1 MTNFF
6 FWGVWTIVASF
17 GFRYSFN
24 ELLNKDITPYTSFIT
39 ILVYQW
45 IRMIKPPDSKTETVV
60 KETKNNKVPIKLPN
74 SNNRRNR

>member
-6 FWGVWTIVASF
+6 FWGVWTIVSSF

-24 ELLNKDITPYTSFIT
+24 ELLNKDITLYTSFIT

-45 IRMIKPPDSKTETVV
+45 IRLIKPPDTKT
-60 KETKNNKVPIKLPN
+60 KENLKEVKNNKVPVKLPN

>member
-1 MTNFF
+1 MTNFL
-6 FWGVWTIVASF
+6 FWAIWTVVASF

-24 ELLNKDITPYTSFIT
+24 ELLNKDITLYTSIIT

-45 IRMIKPPDSKTETVV
+45 IRLIKPPDTKN
-60 KETKNNKVPIKLPN
+60 KETLKEVKNNKVTLKLPN

>member
-6 FWGVWTIVASF
+6 FWGIWTIVSSF

-24 ELLNKDITPYTSFIT
+24 KLLNKDITLYTSFIT

>member
-1 MTNFF
+1 MTNFL

-24 ELLNKDITPYTSFIT
+24 ELLNKDITLYTSFIT

-45 IRMIKPPDSKTETVV
+45 IRMIKPPDSKTKTVV

>member
-1 MTNFF
+1 MTNFL
-6 FWGVWTIVASF
+6 FWAIWTIVASL

-24 ELLNKDITPYTSFIT
+24 ELLNKDISLYTSIIS

-45 IRMIKPPDSKTETVV
+45 IRLIKPPDTKSNTNNTET
-60 KETKNNKVPIKLPN
+60 KSNKVPLKLPN